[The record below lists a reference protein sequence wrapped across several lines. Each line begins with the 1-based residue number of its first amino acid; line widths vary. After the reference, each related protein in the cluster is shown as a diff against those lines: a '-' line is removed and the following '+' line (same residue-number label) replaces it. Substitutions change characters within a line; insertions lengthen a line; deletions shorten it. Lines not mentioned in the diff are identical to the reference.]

1 MVQIKRIKTNMFFI
15 EETKNPKTGKIELD
29 FRLPSKVYAPIFL
42 TEEGDL
48 FVCSINPEETNIDK
62 KRWQIIEL
70 RNNMM
75 VSLYLTQP
83 QCLGKKQPTIEMAKK
98 ALEKMK
104 AKVIDFPKQM
114 TFEEFNSLKKE
125 GDFQIMNE
133 VNFAYYNKKLDAG
146 FFATSD
152 GSRKSFSFT
161 YEVHAIYLPEKS
173 NKQLEFYWCGTKEKN
188 GATKMAHRKGRRNC
202 FFWADYTLTKR
213 KTKDSLIELWDF
225 LRKEFPFVEESKYFI
240 ALQESQPTDGVVH
253 LYELSSFF
261 LPTTQTHPDSIDV
274 SFKQFGNYVQKMK
287 ELHFGIK
294 KSQSQTYCLGDSIKK
309 ETKERWEKILK
320 VLGWQLIVLP
330 FKEKEVYSGKEVF
343 LKNFNDIY
351 PTDDN
356 FPIEEVQEPKEK
368 LIPEPV
374 TETEEEEPE
383 RIDIFDHILIKD
395 EKIESNFY
403 SKQLFVIG
411 LMSKKDNGF
420 KKPIAYFLDED
431 SFKEALEKI
440 QNYIDKTIIGKA
452 VMKHYDLGYSSIE
465 VGLFKPTDKQLF
477 IKTNEVMAQT
487 ILEAA
492 EKM

>member
-15 EETKNPKTGKIELD
+15 EENKNPKTGKIELD
-29 FRLPSKVYAPIFL
+29 FCLPSKVYAPIFL
-42 TEEGDL
+42 KEEGDL
-48 FVCSINPEETNIDK
+48 FVCSINPEEQNIDK

-75 VSLYLTQP
+75 VTLYLTQP

-104 AKVIDFPKQM
+104 TKVIDFPKQM
-114 TFEEFNSLKKE
+114 TFEEFNLLKEK

-161 YEVHAIYLPEKS
+161 YDVHAIYLPQKS
-173 NKQLEFYWCGTKEKN
+173 NKDLEFYWCGTKEKN

-240 ALQESQPTDGVVH
+240 TLKEHINKDSTLCYILID
-253 LYELSSFF
+253 FC
-261 LPTTQTHPDSIDV
+261 LPDTQINPKKIDV
-274 SFKQFGNYVQKMK
+274 SFKQFGSYVPKMK
-287 ELHFGIK
+287 ELRFGTK
-294 KSQSQTYCLGDSIKK
+294 KSQAKTYCLGDPIKK
-309 ETKERWEKILK
+309 ETKERWENVLKIL
-320 VLGWQLIVLP
+320 GWDLVIK
-330 FKEKEVYSGKEVF
+330 KEDNFS
-343 LKNFNDIY
+343 KNFNDIY

-356 FPIEEVQEPKEK
+356 YPIEEVQEPKQEFMAAS
-368 LIPEPV
+368 IPEPV
-374 TETEEEEPE
+374 METEEEEEPE
-383 RIDIFDHILIKD
+383 RIDVFDHILIKD
-395 EKIESNFY
+395 EKIESKFY

-420 KKPIAYFLDED
+420 KKPIAYFLDEN

-440 QNYIDKTIIGKA
+440 QNYIDATIIGKA

>member
-48 FVCSINPEETNIDK
+48 FVCSINPEETDIDK

-114 TFEEFNSLKKE
+114 TFEEFNLLKKE

-173 NKQLEFYWCGTKEKN
+173 NKQLEFYWCSTKEKN

-240 ALQESQPTDGVVH
+240 TLKEHINKDSTLCYILVD
-253 LYELSSFF
+253 FC
-261 LPTTQTHPDSIDV
+261 LPDTQINPKKIDV
-274 SFKQFGNYVQKMK
+274 SFKQFGSYVPKMK
-287 ELHFGIK
+287 ELRFGTK
-294 KSQSQTYCLGDSIKK
+294 KSQAKTYCLGEPIKK
-309 ETKERWEKILK
+309 ETKERWENVLKILAWDLVIK
-320 VLGWQLIVLP
+320 
-330 FKEKEVYSGKEVF
+330 KEDNFS
-343 LKNFNDIY
+343 KNFNDIY

-356 FPIEEVQEPKEK
+356 FPIEEIQEPKEEF
-368 LIPEPV
+368 IPESMPEPV
-374 TETEEEEPE
+374 METEEEPE
-383 RIDIFDHILIKD
+383 RIDVFDHILIKD
-395 EKIESNFY
+395 EKIESKFY

-440 QNYIDKTIIGKA
+440 QNYIEKTIIGKA
-452 VMKHYDLGYSSIE
+452 VMKHYVLAFSSIE